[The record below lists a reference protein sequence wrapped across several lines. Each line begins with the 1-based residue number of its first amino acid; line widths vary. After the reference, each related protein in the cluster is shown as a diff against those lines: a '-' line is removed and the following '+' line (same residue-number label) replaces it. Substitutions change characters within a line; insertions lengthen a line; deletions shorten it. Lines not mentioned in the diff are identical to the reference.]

1 MTRFKKGPDGK
12 YLIKGKKYEIIEGRR
27 AKEWHGTAYEK
38 RGRIKKHHLRMNKHG
53 YIVSIS
59 KSNTAAKEKRLEKA
73 GYFTKKGK
81 VGYVKKNKTKKR
93 KHNSRKNK

>member
-1 MTRFKKGPDGK
+1 
-12 YLIKGKKYEIIEGRR
+12 
-27 AKEWHGTAYEK
+27 
-38 RGRIKKHHLRMNKHG
+38 MNKHG

-81 VGYVKKNKTKKR
+81 FGYVKKNKTKKR